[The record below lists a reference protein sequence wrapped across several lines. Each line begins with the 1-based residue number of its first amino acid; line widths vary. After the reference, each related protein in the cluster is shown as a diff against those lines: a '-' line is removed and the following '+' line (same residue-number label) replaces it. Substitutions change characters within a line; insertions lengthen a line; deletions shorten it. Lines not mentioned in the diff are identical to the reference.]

1 MRTTLRVDD
10 ELMRQLK
17 SLARRENVSLS
28 QLVNRVLRSGLQ
40 MGGARPRKR
49 TRYRERV
56 HSLGTP
62 RVGLDKA
69 LAIAAA
75 MEDEEIAR
83 ELATRK

>member
-17 SLARRENVSLS
+17 SLARRENISLS
-28 QLVNRVLRSGLQ
+28 QLLNRVIRAGLRP
-40 MGGARPRKR
+40 GGARPRRR

-62 RVGLDKA
+62 RIGLDKA
-69 LAIAAA
+69 LALAAA
-75 MEDEEIAR
+75 LEDEEIAR